1 MSRESSSKL
10 SMKDIIIASVLG
22 VICIAIRFLFMI
34 LGGILPVAWFAS
46 HMFDAIFIGPV
57 YMLIVAKTRR
67 TGPVFVISL
76 VTGIIFISAAISI
89 VVSEI
94 IAGILAELALR
105 KGKFENKFWIMIS
118 YVIFSFGFIGD
129 FYLLWFHKESFLKYS
144 ENFMNAEYLDALS
157 RLVSVPTMI
166 FIIASILIGSLAGG
180 FLGFKLMRKHCV
192 KAGVAQ

>member
-76 VTGIIFISAAISI
+76 VTGVIFISAAISI
-89 VVSEI
+89 IVSEI

-105 KGKFENKFWIMIS
+105 KGQFENKFWIMIS

-157 RLVSVPTMI
+157 RLVSAPTMI
-166 FIIASILIGSLAGG
+166 FIIVSILIGSLAGG
-180 FLGFKLMRKHCV
+180 FLGFKLMRKHFV

>member
-1 MSRESSSKL
+1 MSRGISGKL

-67 TGPVFVISL
+67 TGPVFVISV

-89 VVSEI
+89 IVSEI
-94 IAGILAELALR
+94 ISGILAELALR
-105 KGKFENKFWIMIS
+105 KGRFENKFWIMVS
-118 YVIFSFGFIGD
+118 YVLFSFGFIGD

-144 ENFMNAEYLDALS
+144 ENFMNAEYLGALS
-157 RLVSVPTMI
+157 RLVSVPTMV
-166 FIIASILIGSLAGG
+166 FIIISILIGSLAGG
-180 FLGFKLMRKHCV
+180 FLGFKLMKKHFV
-192 KAGVAQ
+192 KAGVAK